1 MCRTKSNYP
10 SNIKSMRVA
19 FIAYKYG
26 ESLDEQLIPRLR
38 ERGHDADKID
48 VSHISLS
55 DFDSDPV
62 IQSLVSYDL
71 IYYRTG
77 LGEIG
82 AFLLQQFLETH
93 DKRLV
98 NGVRLHH
105 PFVNHKKYQVTHAA
119 RAGLPVPETFASAS
133 DSYEPIV
140 NSLGSPF
147 VAKDDT
153 GAHGSGVHLIDTKEE
168 FDLLSSTTSYIYQ
181 RYLAHPW
188 DYRIFVRGTE
198 PFYGFRRI
206 PAEGEFRSNL
216 SRGARLASIAPD
228 KQDAVYALAARAAQ
242 AFEFDICGV
251 DILESSADGSLCFLE
266 INDNPGWMT
275 EKEDGT
281 ILDLSDDI
289 IDHLEK
295 LNDTHSSKDM

>member
-1 MCRTKSNYP
+1 
-10 SNIKSMRVA
+10 MRIA
-19 FIAYKYG
+19 FIAQKYG
-26 ESLDEQLIPRLR
+26 ESLEEQLLPRLL
-38 ERGHDADKID
+38 ERGHTADKID
-48 VSHISLS
+48 VTHISLS
-55 DFDSDPV
+55 DFDHDPAMC
-62 IQSLVSYDL
+62 SLLSYDL

-82 AFLLQQFLETH
+82 ALLLQQFLEAH
-93 DKRLV
+93 QKRLV
-98 NGVRLHH
+98 NGVRLRH

-119 RAGLPVPETFASAS
+119 RAGLPVPETRASSA
-133 DSYEPIV
+133 DTYEKIV
-140 NSLGSPF
+140 DSLGSPF

-153 GAHGSGVHLIDTKEE
+153 GAHGSGVHLIATKEE
-168 FDLLSSTTSYIYQ
+168 YDVLPSGTSYIYQ
-181 RYLAHPW
+181 QFIAHPW

-216 SRGARLASIAPD
+216 SRGARLASIEAE
-228 KQDAVYALAARAAQ
+228 KQDAVYALASQAAQ

-251 DILESSADGSLCFLE
+251 DILEAASDGALSFLE
-266 INDNPGWMT
+266 INDNPGWLT

-289 IDHLEK
+289 IDYLET
-295 LNDTHSSKDM
+295 LHRTQ